1 MSPESGFS
9 FPSSPLSSL
18 NLFSTEEERLR
29 AFPVARKRI
38 FLAHAGVTSLP
49 ACAAEAM
56 SAYVAESS
64 LDQQEFGGVLRE
76 IAETRR
82 DAADLAGAEA
92 SEISLLGPTSLGLSL
107 FANGIDWKPGDEVVL
122 YGEDY
127 PANVYPWLNLRRQ
140 GVVVRYLRTESLGK
154 ITPDS
159 VEEALTPRTRLV
171 ALASCHFQTGW
182 RIDIPAIGSLLTK
195 RDILFSLDA
204 IQTLGAFPTPAR
216 EVDFLSADAHKWLL
230 GPLAM
235 GIVFVAKDRADLCRP
250 TLLGSW
256 NVQSPDFQAQEEI
269 VFEEGGRRYEPGVL
283 NVAGIYG
290 MHAAINLIRQTGPGR
305 ISSLIL
311 ERRDQ
316 LQHGLAGLGFEFL
329 GPGASEPLRSGI
341 LTARH
346 PSRDPAEL
354 HARMERAAI
363 SASCRKTRLHGTW
376 LRFSPHFY
384 NTAAEIDRVL
394 DVLSE
399 AITS

>member
-1 MSPESGFS
+1 MPFLPASPFAS
-9 FPSSPLSSL
+9 
-18 NLFSTEEERLR
+18 EEDRLG

-56 SAYVAESS
+56 SAYISESS
-64 LDQQEFGGVLRE
+64 SDQQEFGGVLRE
-76 IAETRR
+76 MAEARQ
-82 DAADLAGAEA
+82 DSAALIGAEA

-107 FANGIDWKPGDEVVL
+107 FANGIDWKSGDEVVI

-127 PANVYPWLNLRRQ
+127 PANVYPWLNLRSR
-140 GVVVRYLRTESLGK
+140 GVVIRYLRTESLGR
-154 ITPDS
+154 ITPEC
-159 VEEALTPRTRLV
+159 VEEALTPSTRLV

-182 RIDIPAIGSLLTK
+182 RIDIPAIGSLLRK
-195 RDILFSLDA
+195 KDILFSLDA
-204 IQTLGAFPTPAR
+204 IQTLGAFPTPAA

-235 GIVFVAKDRADLCRP
+235 GIVYVASERAKLCRP

-256 NVQSPDFQAQEEI
+256 NVKSPDFLTQEEI
-269 VFEEGGRRYEPGVL
+269 EFEEGGRRYEPGVL

-290 MHAAINLIRQTGPGR
+290 MRASINLFRNVGVESV
-305 ISSLIL
+305 SSLIL
-311 ERRDQ
+311 TARDR
-316 LQHGLAGLGFEFL
+316 LEAGLEAMGFEFL
-329 GPGASEPLRSGI
+329 SPRASEPLRSGI

-346 PSRDPAEL
+346 YAKDPAALLAEL
-354 HARMERAAI
+354 EGASI
-363 SASCRKTRLHGTW
+363 SASCRKTRNHGTW

-384 NTAAEIDRVL
+384 NTEWEINRTL

-399 AITS
+399 SLKS